1 MRHYTIGR
9 TNCPRK
15 SEQIPS
21 PLLRQSWSIAEAPE
35 DTSYAVL
42 DRAAT
47 LRWPI
52 GQCFEECKSHLDLR
66 HYEGYSYPGWDG
78 KKRNPPDDGHG
89 SQAVV
94 QYDGVHIFAH
104 AENSLITHKR
114 NHCAYLPHRK
124 RMISCLL

>member
-66 HYEGYSYPGWDG
+66 HYEGYSYPGWA
-78 KKRNPPDDGHG
+78 R
-89 SQAVV
+89 
-94 QYDGVHIFAH
+94 HILFVMIAH
-104 AENSLITHKR
+104 LFTTQMR
-114 NHCAYLPHRK
+114 GW
-124 RMISCLL
+124 

>member
-1 MRHYTIGR
+1 MGTAYTVCDDSASVYHPDAGM
-9 TNCPRK
+9 
-15 SEQIPS
+15 
-21 PLLRQSWSIAEAPE
+21 
-35 DTSYAVL
+35 V
-42 DRAAT
+42 
-47 LRWPI
+47 
-52 GQCFEECKSHLDLR
+52 
-66 HYEGYSYPGWDG
+66 
-78 KKRNPPDDGHG
+78 KKRNPPDDAHG